1 MVLLHRFNNDS
12 VEFMALSNWC
22 KVQNWRFVHNS
33 QIMGSEASVV
43 ILYDC
48 EDDDTEM
55 FSRAKNCLIIVHE

>member
-43 ILYDC
+43 ILYGYGSDH
-48 EDDDTEM
+48 TEM
-55 FSRAKNCLIIVHE
+55 YSRANNCLIIVHQ